1 MKRRSKCTAFLIV
14 ALALLLACAL
24 LAGCESKVTLKL
36 VTYDGNFTVLEGK
49 AGEIADFPAVTRDGY
64 ALEGWYEDESF
75 VGQPVG
81 QAVFEKDKTYY
92 AKWVKTY
99 AVTFELDGG
108 AMETASVFLPEGK
121 GLLAALDGLVPVKGE
136 YRFGGWY
143 INGRALA
150 ESDKMPASDIVL
162 TAKYMAEYKI
172 NVYLQELNLADYAFE
187 EGYSSGY
194 ALIGEEFSPELS
206 VKGFS
211 LSGGAE
217 QSRVIDADSSENVFE
232 LRFDRNSYG
241 LWFVSNYP
249 DGSGR
254 SEEELAYT
262 YLYGEEIDFPQ
273 SVPFETDGYRFF
285 GWGAYTNSDFDEAI
299 EEENFELA
307 EDTVLY
313 AIWNKGYTDMF
324 SGEDEIYLM
333 RDGTAKPFCAAAEW
347 ILKALTTKKRIGTNL
362 KAPRRGMCSTRG

>member
-24 LAGCESKVTLKL
+24 LAGCESKVTLKF

-81 QAVFEKDKTYY
+81 QAVFEKDRTYY

-108 AMETASVFLPEGK
+108 VMETASVFLPEGK
-121 GLLAALDGLVPVKGE
+121 ELLAALDGLVPVKGE
-136 YRFGGWY
+136 FRFGGWY

-150 ESDKMPASDIVL
+150 ESDKMPAADVVL
-162 TAKYMAEYKI
+162 TARYMAEYKI

-217 QSRVIDADSSENVFE
+217 QSRVIDSDSSENVFE

-254 SEEELAYT
+254 NEEELAYT
-262 YLYGEEIDFPQ
+262 YLYGEEIDFPK
-273 SVPFETDGYRFF
+273 SVPFEADGYRFF
-285 GWGAYTNSDFDEAI
+285 AVSYTH
-299 EEENFELA
+299 
-307 EDTVLY
+307 
-313 AIWNKGYTDMF
+313 
-324 SGEDEIYLM
+324 
-333 RDGTAKPFCAAAEW
+333 
-347 ILKALTTKKRIGTNL
+347 LTLPTT
-362 KAPRRGMCSTRG
+362 